1 MMNDELGTD
10 RPRTAQVPP
19 GKGVL
24 QSGIVSSIIH
34 HSSFIIR
41 HSPFFI
47 LLSAGLLRFLFLG
60 SNPAGVFRDEA
71 EKGYSSYCLLK
82 VGGVFDFAPP
92 PAAAPQP
99 GAPHAPLLRRWPL
112 FVDVWGSTTSMICQ
126 YAALPF
132 VAAGGLNA
140 WTVRLPSAIV
150 GTLTVLLVFLLA
162 RTLSGRGDVATWAAA
177 FTAFSPWHVVFS
189 RWALQGIFVPFFVC
203 GGLLAFL
210 GSLEA
215 APQEAAA
222 PQKAASSSRR
232 VARGRAAG
240 LLTLSALCFGL
251 AFYSYAG
258 AQPFLLLFWPLAAL
272 VWRKPILARWKAC
285 LWALPV
291 FALILVPTLFV
302 TFGGGGAGMG
312 RFSALSVFGMEAPFS
327 SRLLL
332 FLRNYLSHF
341 SPQFLFL
348 TGDTLPR
355 HGFPG
360 FGVMLHVEAVFLI
373 AGIYTALRGAK
384 ARGAK
389 TDGAKVGGHAPA
401 YRFLLGWF
409 LLFPFSAALTNE
421 GIPHALRTLHA
432 VPCPQILSAMGAV
445 AALEWLR
452 GKWGVWAR
460 RTAVALVSLDAAAVV
475 FVLFLVYPR
484 WSAESFEY
492 GIREGVEMAW
502 GKQTGPAPERRGNLH
517 VLVGGVLTGVPE
529 LYYFHLRVPPRDILE
544 RGFDGAP
551 LREYP
556 PHATPE
562 KVLEQLRPGDAFL
575 MSSGAYP
582 AFAPALHPGALS
594 RNGGFRTRPI
604 LLPNGFLLNEPSE
617 ILRLVQR

>member
-1 MMNDELGTD
+1 M
-10 RPRTAQVPP
+10 
-19 GKGVL
+19 
-24 QSGIVSSIIH
+24 
-34 HSSFIIR
+34 
-41 HSPFFI
+41 
-47 LLSAGLLRFLFLG
+47 RFLFLG
-60 SNPAGVFRDEA
+60 SSPAGVFHDEA

-82 VGGVFDFAPP
+82 VGGVFDFTPP
-92 PAAAPQP
+92 PGTALQR
-99 GAPHAPLLRRWPL
+99 GAPHAPRLRRWPL
-112 FVDVWGSTTSMICQ
+112 FVNVWGSMTSTIYQ
-126 YAALPF
+126 YSALPF

-140 WTVRLPSAIV
+140 WTIRLPSAIV
-150 GTLTVLLVFLLA
+150 GTLTVLLVFLLT
-162 RTLSGRGDVATWAAA
+162 RTLTGSSEAALWAAA

-203 GGLLAFL
+203 GGLLALL

-215 APQEAAA
+215 APQKAAA
-222 PQKAASSSRR
+222 PQEAASPRR
-232 VARGRAAG
+232 RAASGRAAA

-258 AQPFLLLFWPLAAL
+258 AQPFLLLFWPLAVL
-272 VWRKPILARWKAC
+272 VWKKPLLAQWKAC

-291 FALILVPTLFV
+291 FALVLVPTLLA

-312 RFSALSVFGMEAPFS
+312 RFSALSVFGMGAPLTS
-327 SRLLL
+327 KVLL
-332 FLRNYLSHF
+332 FLKNYLSHF

-360 FGVMLHVEAVFLI
+360 FGVMLHVEAAFLI
-373 AGIYTALRGAK
+373 AGIYAALRRRTLA
-384 ARGAK
+384 
-389 TDGAKVGGHAPA
+389 D
-401 YRFLLGWF
+401 RFLLGWF

-432 VPCPQILSAMGAV
+432 VPCPQILSAMGV
-445 AALEWLR
+445 VTVLDWLR
-452 GKWGVWAR
+452 KRWGVWAR
-460 RTAVALVSLDAAAVV
+460 RAAVALVSLDAAALV

-492 GIREGVEMAW
+492 GIREGIEMAW
-502 GKQTGPAPERRGNLH
+502 GRQGSSPPASRGNLH

-556 PHATPE
+556 PHASPG
-562 KVLEQLRPGDAFL
+562 KVLEQLRPGDALL

-582 AFAPALHPGALS
+582 AFAPALHPCALS
-594 RNGGFRTRPI
+594 QNGGFRSRPI
-604 LLPNGFLLNEPSE
+604 LLPNGFLRNEPSE
-617 ILRLVQR
+617 ILRLVEPPASGASP

>member
-1 MMNDELGTD
+1 M
-10 RPRTAQVPP
+10 
-19 GKGVL
+19 
-24 QSGIVSSIIH
+24 
-34 HSSFIIR
+34 
-41 HSPFFI
+41 
-47 LLSAGLLRFLFLG
+47 RFLFLG

-92 PAAAPQP
+92 PGAALQP
-99 GAPHAPLLRRWPL
+99 GAPHAPLLRPWPL
-112 FVDVWGSTTSMICQ
+112 FVNVWGSTTSTIYQ
-126 YAALPF
+126 YSALPF

-140 WTVRLPSAIV
+140 WTIRLPSAIV

-162 RTLSGRGDVATWAAA
+162 RTLSGRGDVAAWAAA
-177 FTAFSPWHVVFS
+177 FTTFSPWHVVFS

-203 GGLLAFL
+203 GGLLALL

-215 APQEAAA
+215 APQGAA
-222 PQKAASSSRR
+222 PQEAASPSRR
-232 VARGRAAG
+232 AGKGRAAG

-272 VWRKPILARWKAC
+272 VWRKPLLAQWKAC

-291 FALILVPTLFV
+291 FALILVPTLLA

-312 RFSALSVFGMEAPFS
+312 RFSALSVFGMDAPFA

-384 ARGAK
+384 ASGVKANDAK
-389 TDGAKVGGHAPA
+389 ADGHVAA

-409 LLFPFSAALTNE
+409 LLFPLSAALTNE

-432 VPCPQILSAMGAV
+432 VPCPQILSAIGAV
-445 AALEWLR
+445 AVLDWLR
-452 GKWGVWAR
+452 KRWGVWAR
-460 RTAVALVSLDAAAVV
+460 RAAVALVGLDAAALV

-492 GIREGVEMAW
+492 GIREGIEMAW
-502 GKQTGPAPERRGNLH
+502 GKQTGPAPEPRGNLH
-517 VLVGGVLTGVPE
+517 VLTGGMLVPVAE
-529 LYYFHLRVPPRDILE
+529 LYCFHLAVAPEDILAH
-544 RGFDGAP
+544 GYDGLPFRTYLPSAAP
-551 LREYP
+551 ES
-556 PHATPE
+556 
-562 KVLEQLRPGDAFL
+562 VLLQVRPGDALL
-575 MSSGAYP
+575 MASGAYP
-582 AFAPALHPGALS
+582 GFAPALRQGGFS
-594 RNGGFRTRPI
+594 QNGGFRSRPI
-604 LLPNGFLLNEPSE
+604 LLPKGFLRNEPSE